1 MDSAC
6 PPELSCISFGLDNLA
21 KAGMPDVECWI
32 LDTGFWA
39 PDFCFINTI
48 SAATINKKLLTAF
61 NKKILREKFDIDPT
75 VRLIINRL
83 TNTSSKIILFFLFK
97 ELKPKYYKIYL

>member
-1 MDSAC
+1 
-6 PPELSCISFGLDNLA
+6 
-21 KAGMPDVECWI
+21 MPDVECWI
-32 LDTGFWA
+32 LDTGFWI

-48 SAATINKKLLTAF
+48 SVATINKKLLTAF
-61 NKKILREKFDIDPT
+61 NRNTLNEKFDIDPT
-75 VRLIINRL
+75 ARLSINRL